1 MVFLKASSL
10 LWRNHASLGSL
21 DSMLYVQVSS
31 ATVSESKLIEI
42 KCRHRPMEISR
53 EEPFEHN
60 TAPFSPLFSPWHCMS
75 LPSKFILRMKT
86 SRRLLIPRLMF
97 LSGLPT
103 AEKPAAKKQ
112 FLNSYSP
119 DSNSPSSESGSFSNP
134 LPEPKNDSWAKY
146 KDYLNRT
153 SVLIPI
159 PPQIYRPLPEF
170 LKRSVLLDFPI
181 YRFDEEK
188 DGREALEEERK
199 KNREA

>member
-1 MVFLKASSL
+1 
-10 LWRNHASLGSL
+10 
-21 DSMLYVQVSS
+21 
-31 ATVSESKLIEI
+31 
-42 KCRHRPMEISR
+42 MEISR

-60 TAPFSPLFSPWHCMS
+60 TAPFSPLSSPWHCESSSSPRPQAKRQTLM
-75 LPSKFILRMKT
+75 
-86 SRRLLIPRLMF
+86 PRLMF

-153 SVLIPI
+153 SVLIPV
-159 PPQIYRPLPEF
+159 PPQIYRPLPEV